1 MKRLAVFLLLSIAAF
16 AQNPAPPQAPPK
28 APSGPIAEA
37 NKLVNDGK
45 HAEALAAYQK
55 IAAAEPKN
63 WDAHRGIGVVLD
75 LQGKYAEAR
84 KHLQQAID
92 LAPDDSKPSAWRTMA
107 MSYAF
112 DRNAKEIERYQKQ
125 VFDYRMAKNDLQGS
139 AEIANEAARMLL
151 ESGDINGAE
160 KWYRLGHDTIRKK
173 TDLADKDRDLWEFRW
188 ESAQARIAVRR
199 GNKDEAQKHADA
211 GKALIDKGTNPEQV
225 QYVPYVYGYNAFYAG
240 DYKIAV
246 DQFSKSN
253 PNDPFNLVMIA
264 QAYDKMG
271 DKAKA
276 KEYYEKVLASNAHN
290 PTNAYARPIA
300 QKKLKGA

>member
-1 MKRLAVFLLLSIAAF
+1 MKLLAVFFLLTSAVF
-16 AQNPAPPQAPPK
+16 AQNPAPPKTPT
-28 APSGPIAEA
+28 GPIADA
-37 NKLVNDGK
+37 NKLVNEGRLGD
-45 HAEALAAYQK
+45 ALAAYQK
-55 IAAAEPKN
+55 IAAADPKN
-63 WDAHRGIGVVLD
+63 WDAHRGMGVVLD
-75 LQGKYAEAR
+75 LQGKYADAR

-92 LAPDDSKPSAWRTMA
+92 LAPADSKPNAWRTMA

-112 DRNAKEIERYQKQ
+112 DRKTNEIERYQKQ
-125 VFDYRMAKNDLQGS
+125 VFDYRLAKHDLQGA

-160 KWYRLGHDTIRKK
+160 KWYRLGHDTILKK
-173 TDLADKDRDLWEFRW
+173 SDLSEKDKDLWEFRW
-188 ESAQARIAVRR
+188 ESAQARLAARR
-199 GNKDEAQKHADA
+199 GNNAEAQKHADA
-211 GKALIDKGTNPEQV
+211 GKALIDKGTNPDQAA
-225 QYVPYVYGYNAFYAG
+225 YVPYVYGYNAFYAAE
-240 DYKIAV
+240 YQRAV
-246 DQFSKSN
+246 DEFSRSN

-300 QKKLKGA
+300 QKKLKS

>member
-1 MKRLAVFLLLSIAAF
+1 MKLLAVVLLVTSAAF
-16 AQNPAPPQAPPK
+16 AQNPAPPK
-28 APSGPIAEA
+28 APTGPIADA

-45 HAEALAAYQK
+45 LNDALAAYQK
-55 IAAAEPKN
+55 IAAADPKN
-63 WDAHRGIGVVLD
+63 WDAHRGMGVVLD

-92 LAPDDSKPSAWRTMA
+92 LAPADSKPNAWRTMA

-112 DRNAKEIERYQKQ
+112 DRKPKEIERYQKQ
-125 VFDYRMAKNDLQGS
+125 VFDYRMGKNDLQGA

-160 KWYRLGHDTIRKK
+160 KWYRLGHETILKK
-173 TDLADKDRDLWEFRW
+173 TDLADKDKDLWEFRW
-188 ESAQARIAVRR
+188 HSAEARIAARR
-199 GNKDEAQKHADA
+199 GDKAEAQKHADA
-211 GKALIDKGTNPEQV
+211 GKALIDKGTNPEQA

-240 DYKIAV
+240 DYKTAI
-246 DQFSKSN
+246 DEFSKSN

-264 QAYDKMG
+264 QAYDKLG

-300 QKKLKGA
+300 QQKLKS

>member
-1 MKRLAVFLLLSIAAF
+1 MKLLAVFFLLTSAVF
-16 AQNPAPPQAPPK
+16 AQNPAPPKTPT
-28 APSGPIAEA
+28 GPIADA
-37 NKLVNDGK
+37 NKLVNEGRLGD
-45 HAEALAAYQK
+45 ALAAYQK
-55 IAAAEPKN
+55 IAAADPKN
-63 WDAHRGIGVVLD
+63 WDAHRGMGVVLD
-75 LQGKYAEAR
+75 LQGKYADAR

-92 LAPDDSKPSAWRTMA
+92 LAPADSKPNAWRTMA

-112 DRNAKEIERYQKQ
+112 DRKTNEIERYQKQ
-125 VFDYRMAKNDLQGS
+125 VFDYRLAKHDLQGA

-160 KWYRLGHDTIRKK
+160 KWYRLGHDTILKK
-173 TDLADKDRDLWEFRW
+173 SDLSEKDKDLWEFRW
-188 ESAQARIAVRR
+188 ESAQARLAARR
-199 GNKDEAQKHADA
+199 GNNAEAQKHADA
-211 GKALIDKGTNPEQV
+211 GKALIDKGTNPDQAA
-225 QYVPYVYGYNAFYAG
+225 YVPYVYGYNAFYAAE
-240 DYKIAV
+240 YQRAV
-246 DQFSKSN
+246 DEFSRSN

-300 QKKLKGA
+300 QRKLKS